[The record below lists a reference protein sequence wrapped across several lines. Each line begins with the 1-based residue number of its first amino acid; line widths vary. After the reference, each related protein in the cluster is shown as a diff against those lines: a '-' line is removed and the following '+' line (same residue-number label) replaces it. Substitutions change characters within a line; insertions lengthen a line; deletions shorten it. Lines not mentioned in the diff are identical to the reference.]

1 MDGAADRK
9 KAVRKAAGTVLRSLP
24 HGIPDM
30 KKNLLA
36 AILAA
41 SLAGVLA
48 GCSSLPGGDDEAQA
62 TAAVPAD
69 ESKEFKPVSYDQ
81 VCLLENSAVKS
92 PKLVEAIEAGLKRSG
107 AEVKRLEPGTS
118 PKACP
123 FVLTYEVAAQNGVI
137 TAVVFQTFENGI
149 PRMQASGSA
158 PKGRGLTVAM
168 AAGYAHELLG
178 RLKGTYKQAPKPA
191 QQPAQAPA
199 QAPAAPAKAK

>member
-9 KAVRKAAGTVLRSLP
+9 KTVRKAAGTVLRSLP

-41 SLAGVLA
+41 SLVGVLA

-81 VCLLENSAVKS
+81 NSAVKS